1 MKLNKKKVEAIKD
14 LLKPTYPRIIESL
27 DKENKK
33 LRKKL
38 AIEIRKLR
46 IREKYLEEV
55 KRDNFKLAKEID
67 NYNSKKSEVIYQ
79 GYEGSF
85 KTS

>member
-1 MKLNKKKVEAIKD
+1 M
-14 LLKPTYPRIIESL
+14 
-27 DKENKK
+27 
-33 LRKKL
+33 
-38 AIEIRKLR
+38 RKLR

-67 NYNSKKSEVIYQ
+67 NYNSKKSEIIYQ

-85 KTS
+85 KTP